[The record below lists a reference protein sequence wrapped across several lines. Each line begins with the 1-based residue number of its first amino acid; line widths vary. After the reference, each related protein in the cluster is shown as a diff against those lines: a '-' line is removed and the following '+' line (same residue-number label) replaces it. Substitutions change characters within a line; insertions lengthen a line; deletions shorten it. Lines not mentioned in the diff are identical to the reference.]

1 MEFAAGN
8 ERTDRKIWSNRGWT
22 LEYAV
27 DYTSPTGRLKES
39 DVTERGG
46 LRPVFALHGFAR
58 PLEDFIPTTE
68 AWPESSAF
76 ISVHL
81 PHHGRSGP
89 DKPSSM
95 AEAAIHPQELLQL
108 FIEIAEKEGF
118 RTDSFDLIGY
128 SIGGRIALSLI
139 TLDPKRWRRVVLLA
153 PDGLKQSPFYG
164 LTVHTQLGKI
174 LWFAIDR
181 NSDRVLR
188 WSDRLL
194 KWKFMGSHLHAF
206 IAFHLSSHEMR
217 MMVWNGWR
225 AHRKCWP
232 SHRAVAGA
240 FKSVD
245 GSIDLFF
252 GSHDRIIPIDN
263 GRHLRNMTQSLSH
276 VRFHSIPSGHGM
288 LRQETFEMII
298 QRIFKT

>member
-8 ERTDRKIWSNRGWT
+8 ERSDRKTWSNLGWT

-27 DYTSPTGRLKES
+27 DLITNSES
-39 DVTERGG
+39 GESHG
-46 LRPVFALHGFAR
+46 LVPNTMRPVFALHGFAR
-58 PLEDFIPTTE
+58 PLEDFIPVTQV
-68 AWPESSAF
+68 WPENSAF

-81 PHHGRSGP
+81 PHHGRSKPDGP
-89 DKPSSM
+89 SVNS
-95 AEAAIHPQELLQL
+95 ETAIQPKDLLQL
-108 FIEIAEKEGF
+108 LVEIARKEGF
-118 RTDSFDLIGY
+118 RTDSLDLLGY

-139 TLDPKRWRRVVLLA
+139 TLDPKRWNRVALLA

-164 LTVHTQLGKI
+164 LTVHTRLGKTI
-174 LWFAIDR
+174 WFAIDR
-181 NSDRVLR
+181 TSEYVLS
-188 WSDRLL
+188 WSQRLVE
-194 KWKFMGSHLHAF
+194 WKLMPSHLHSF

-232 SHRAVAGA
+232 SHRAIADA
-240 FKSVD
+240 FRSTD

-252 GSHDRIIPIDN
+252 GSHDRIIPVQN
-263 GRHLRNMTQSLSH
+263 GRRLQKMTRSLPH
-276 VRFHSIPSGHGM
+276 ICFHSIPSGHGM
-288 LRQETFEMII
+288 LRKESIQMII